1 MNPRTP
7 PSSSNKR
14 AARGFTLIEVLIVVI
29 IIGILAAI
37 ANSVY
42 QDSIV
47 RTRRSAAQGC
57 VLETA
62 QFMERYYTTN
72 MTYVGAPNPVCTSGR
87 DVTDHYVIAFT
98 AAPTA
103 TAYGVQATPTGGQA
117 THDTKCGVLGINQAG
132 VKTKTGTGTL
142 DECW

>member
-1 MNPRTP
+1 MTQRPVC
-7 PSSSNKR
+7 SKMR

-29 IIGILAAI
+29 IVGILAAI

-57 VLETA
+57 IMETS

-72 MTYVGAPNPVCTSGR
+72 MTYVGAPNPVCTAGT
-87 DVTDHYVIAFT
+87 DVTRHYTIVFA

-103 TAYGVQATPTGGQA
+103 SAYAIQATPIGGQA

-132 VKTKTGTGTL
+132 VKTKSGTGTL